1 MGQRAM
7 VSQSDGQGEHIYS
20 TEAAEL
26 IRQLEQLLETRIVS
40 VVTSSRGLEL
50 AFWLPGEAGETYTRW
65 ALRAIGSAARDA
77 LKSR

>member
-1 MGQRAM
+1 MGQRSM
-7 VSQSDGQGEHIYS
+7 VSVSDSLDERFYS
-20 TEAAEL
+20 TEAAAL

-40 VVTSSRGLEL
+40 IVTSSRGLQL